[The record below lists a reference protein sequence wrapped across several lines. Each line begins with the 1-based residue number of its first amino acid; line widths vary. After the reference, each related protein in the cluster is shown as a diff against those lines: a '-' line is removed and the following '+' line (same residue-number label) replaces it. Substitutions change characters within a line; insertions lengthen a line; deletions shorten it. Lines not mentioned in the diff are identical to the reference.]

1 MENLLDNRGLTEA
14 QAIERYQKKN
24 YPKPALTADIVI
36 FRKEYDTYRLLLVR
50 RGNHPFCGKWALP
63 GGFANENEAVEH
75 TASRELTE
83 ETGVSG
89 ITLKLAGIF
98 SKPGRDPR
106 GWIVSAAYWA
116 VVDFIQ
122 PIRAGDDASD
132 ARWFTLLPEQ
142 DTLTLVSGDI
152 VLTPDDLAFDHS
164 EILAAAIRPA
174 NLDLQ

>member
-1 MENLLDNRGLTEA
+1 MENLLDARGMTEA

-36 FRKEYDTYRLLLVR
+36 FRRESDAVRLLLVR
-50 RGNHPFCGKWALP
+50 RGNHPYLGKWALP
-63 GGFANENEAVEH
+63 GGFANENEPVEH
-75 TASRELTE
+75 TAARELTE
-83 ETGVSG
+83 ETGVEG
-89 ITLKLAGIF
+89 IPLKLAGIF

-106 GWIVSAAYWA
+106 GWIVSAAFWA
-116 VVDFIQ
+116 TVDFIQ

-152 VLTPDDLAFDHS
+152 MLTPDDLAFDHR
-164 EILAAAIRPA
+164 EILAAAMEQA
-174 NLDLQ
+174 NLKL